1 MKNII
6 AYLIGLIWTFG
17 VAVYVFIETQDIS
30 RSLIQGLSISTF
42 IIVLLVTL
50 VTSSFSLKAE
60 REKNKMRAMTLD
72 QLSSYFQD
80 IQHTADSKIVDY
92 AEQLLYQKMEINY
105 DNDSDKETNA

>member
-1 MKNII
+1 
-6 AYLIGLIWTFG
+6 
-17 VAVYVFIETQDIS
+17 
-30 RSLIQGLSISTF
+30 
-42 IIVLLVTL
+42 
-50 VTSSFSLKAE
+50 
-60 REKNKMRAMTLD
+60 MTLD